1 MPTAFVVSERVP
13 SLRKELLVAPQ
24 PLDVQADEARV
35 DADGPPPGDVASGCR
50 RTEPAARRACG
61 GRARPVAARADRAH
75 LRTSCVARSS
85 KGAGVHSTSAIS
97 NDMTPRLRSEKS
109 PLERLQE
116 RIRTADRGW
125 FFAAIAE
132 KVIERRQA
140 KGLSQRELAEIVG
153 TTQSAI
159 ARLERGGR
167 PPRIDTLLRI
177 ADALDC
183 ELVVDLEPRS

>member
-1 MPTAFVVSERVP
+1 MPRTA
-13 SLRKELLVAPQ
+13 
-24 PLDVQADEARV
+24 
-35 DADGPPPGDVASGCR
+35 
-50 RTEPAARRACG
+50 
-61 GRARPVAARADRAH
+61 
-75 LRTSCVARSS
+75 
-85 KGAGVHSTSAIS
+85 
-97 NDMTPRLRSEKS
+97 KS

-125 FFAAIAE
+125 FFAAIAD
-132 KVIERRQA
+132 KVAARRQA
-140 KGLSQRELAEIVG
+140 KGLSQRELAELVG

-183 ELVVDLEPRS
+183 DLLVDLRPRK